1 MISRQAMVKPVT
13 LVAMAPSGATLLV
26 RDTSDRTWLC
36 PSPGAGQPC
45 VIDPERVEQVIAR
58 GDLERIDREFASWEE
73 LDAFRQERARRVTP
87 QTIVDIDSFDA
98 HDVERHLA
106 VAERW
111 LAEGDAERPR
121 KLAFRLLR
129 TPVAHSDAEVHE
141 RLVNLLE
148 RLGQPVL
155 SLRSTPRTP
164 LQAAARE
171 RWQLQ
176 RAA

>member
-1 MISRQAMVKPVT
+1 MVKPVT

-26 RDTSDRTWLC
+26 RDSDDRTWLC

-45 VIDPERVEQVIAR
+45 LIDPERIEQVIAR
-58 GDLERIDREFASWEE
+58 GDLERIDRDFAGWEE

-87 QTIVDIDSFDA
+87 QTILDIDSFDA
-98 HDVERHLA
+98 HDVERHLS

-111 LAEGDAERPR
+111 LANGDADRPR
-121 KLAFRLLR
+121 KLALRLLR
-129 TPVAHSDAEVHE
+129 TPVARSDAEVHE
-141 RLVNLLE
+141 RLIDLLE
-148 RLGQPVL
+148 RVGEPLIAF
-155 SLRSTPRTP
+155 RSTPRTS

>member
-1 MISRQAMVKPVT
+1 MVKPVT
-13 LVAMAPSGATLLV
+13 LVAMAPSGATLVV
-26 RDTSDRTWLC
+26 RDTDDRTWLY
-36 PSPGAGQPC
+36 PSPGAGQPRL
-45 VIDPERVEQVIAR
+45 IDSERVEQVIAR
-58 GDLERIDREFASWEE
+58 GDLERIDRDFAGWEE

-106 VAERW
+106 VAEQW
-111 LAEGDAERPR
+111 LAEGDADRPR
-121 KLAFRLLR
+121 KLALRLLR
-129 TPVAHSDAEVHE
+129 TPVARSDTEVSD
-141 RLVNLLE
+141 RLIDFLE
-148 RLGQPVL
+148 RLGEPVVAF
-155 SLRSTPRTP
+155 RSTPRTS